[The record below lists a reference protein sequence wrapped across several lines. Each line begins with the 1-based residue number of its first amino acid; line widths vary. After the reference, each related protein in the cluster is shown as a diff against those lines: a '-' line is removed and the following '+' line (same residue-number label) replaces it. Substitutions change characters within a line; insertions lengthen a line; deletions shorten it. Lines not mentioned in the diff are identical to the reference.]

1 MNLKFLSKNNLGVAA
16 ALLLV
21 VLLSQSKVLNFLL
34 DTTLGR
40 ALLILFILFISYT
53 NKILGVVSVLFI
65 IIMFN
70 NSNLNY
76 FMEGFTAQPP
86 TTNDTTIPS
95 TPAKKTDEEEQPV
108 KPTNKVAATASPVTN
123 DTTVD
128 HTTMPA
134 APALATTSSQNVA
147 KEGFQTL
154 DIERSIQKGKQSNSI
169 PVIPFMKESDSIA
182 PYEASSFAESF
193 STI

>member
-40 ALLILFILFISYT
+40 ALLILFILFISYA

-95 TPAKKTDEEEQPV
+95 TPVKKVDEEQQPV

-123 DTTVD
+123 DTT
-128 HTTMPA
+128 TMPA
-134 APALATTSSQNVA
+134 EPALATTSSKNVA

-169 PVIPFMKESDSIA
+169 PVTPFMKESDSIA
-182 PYEASSFAESF
+182 PYEGSSFAESF